1 MFHQLIIRH
10 LFLFKVRVYIFSM
23 KSKKNKIS
31 ALTLWVIIILVV
43 LYTFKIF
50 KLTDAY
56 SSIDSQFLCKREDLS
71 SSFVLEF
78 KIQLSKKNQVNSF
91 NEIFIA

>member
-1 MFHQLIIRH
+1 
-10 LFLFKVRVYIFSM
+10 M

-31 ALTLWVIIILVV
+31 AVTLWVIIILVV